1 MAKYIKKG
9 YLHQHFRIFH
19 LRDVAMKEIPFHYH
33 DFHKIIIF
41 IDGEGQYIIEGK
53 NYPLKPRDI
62 LFVSAGEIHRP
73 VTYPGKLYERI
84 VIYVSQDFLSHWQ
97 QEQWDDTQIDLS
109 RCFQLARE
117 TSSVMHMAKGGDHDL
132 LFHMK
137 KLERVDHEQ
146 GFANQLYTEI
156 LFIEFMILLNRA
168 LESNQLDQL
177 HEASYDPKI
186 QQVLEHINHNLTE
199 DLSIDTL
206 ADIAFMSKFYL
217 MRKFKAE
224 TGYSIHQYITSK
236 RLIMAKELLSSTTL
250 PITDICF
257 QCGFRDYS
265 SFFREFQ
272 KNFRISPRKFRQ

>member
-1 MAKYIKKG
+1 MAFQSVRPGALLSPVPAVMVSCASQAARPNIITIAWAGTICSQPPMVSIAVRKDRFS
-9 YLHQHFRIFH
+9 HRILTESGEFVVNLVGEDQ
-19 LRDVAMKEIPFHYH
+19 LRAADFCGVKSGRDMDKFAACGLTPAPVA
-33 DFHKIIIF
+33 
-41 IDGEGQYIIEGK
+41 
-53 NYPLKPRDI
+53 
-62 LFVSAGEIHRP
+62 
-73 VTYPGKLYERI
+73 
-84 VIYVSQDFLSHWQ
+84 
-97 QEQWDDTQIDLS
+97 
-109 RCFQLARE
+109 
-117 TSSVMHMAKGGDHDL
+117 
-132 LFHMK
+132 
-137 KLERVDHEQ
+137 
-146 GFANQLYTEI
+146 
-156 LFIEFMILLNRA
+156 A
-168 LESNQLDQL
+168 LEHAPAIAQCPIYL
-177 HEASYDPKI
+177 ACKI

-206 ADIAFMSKFYL
+206 ADIAFISKFYL